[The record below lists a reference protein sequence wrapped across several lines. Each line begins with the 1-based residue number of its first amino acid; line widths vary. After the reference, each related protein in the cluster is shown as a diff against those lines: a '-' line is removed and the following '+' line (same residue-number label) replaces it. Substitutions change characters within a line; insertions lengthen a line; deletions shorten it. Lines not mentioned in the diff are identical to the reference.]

1 MAEEAKLTFEVII
14 EQDNI
19 EFHWEGYN
27 DSMINYI
34 TETLDRFLNMKN
46 LDTSKIFAQVK
57 EKLLLDWKNFYYEQ
71 AYRLAFDQFNN
82 YIVNH
87 AIEKWT
93 LREHLQDFTYEKF
106 QEYNAN
112 WLKQGRCMWYITG
125 NVDSDVAIAIA
136 ENA

>member
-71 AYRLAFDQFNN
+71 AYRLAFD
-82 YIVNH
+82 
-87 AIEKWT
+87 
-93 LREHLQDFTYEKF
+93 
-106 QEYNAN
+106 
-112 WLKQGRCMWYITG
+112 
-125 NVDSDVAIAIA
+125 
-136 ENA
+136 